1 MMRGCVVRTLVAGY
15 AIAAA
20 AAFQTDVNA
29 AGVPTISATE
39 LAALAQQYDT
49 LVKQL
54 KTAKDQYDAVIGAY
68 NRGKQIVDSVKEIA
82 DAVPGSWQDIVN
94 LQRSGKLGKL
104 QANYESIIN
113 TLPIDKFVDPTTA
126 ANYKMA
132 TDAVR
137 NGLVISQ
144 SLYDE
149 AQKHIENFQRLAT
162 QVDSTANIKDAADLQ
177 NAMSAELGMAQA
189 SQAKLAAMSAQL
201 LANQMNDVNQSRA
214 ERERFF
220 TRSK

>member
-1 MMRGCVVRTLVAGY
+1 MMKVKGKQVA
-15 AIAAA
+15 AVILAVASLSAPAARA
-20 AAFQTDVNA
+20 S
-29 AGVPTISATE
+29 GVPTVDVATI
-39 LAALAQQYDT
+39 AQLKLQYDT
-49 LVKQL
+49 LMDTFK
-54 KTAKDQYDAVIGAY
+54 KAKEQYQAVTGVY
-68 NRGKQIVDSVKEIA
+68 YRGKQIVDSAKEIA

-94 LQRSGKLGKL
+94 LQKSGKLGKL
-104 QANYESIIN
+104 ASNYETIIN
-113 TLPIDKFVDPTTA
+113 TLPVEQFADKTTA

-137 NGLVISQ
+137 NGLAISQ

-149 AQKHIENFQRLAT
+149 AQAHIDNFKRLAN
-162 QVDSTANIKDAADLQ
+162 QVDATANIKDAADLQ

-214 ERERFF
+214 DRERFF

>member
-1 MMRGCVVRTLVAGY
+1 MMKIKRNLAAG
-15 AIAAA
+15 AILAA
-20 AAFQTDVNA
+20 AAFGVQTA
-29 AGVPTISATE
+29 HATGVPTVDV
-39 LAALAQQYDT
+39 AAVAQLKLQYDT
-49 LVKQL
+49 LMDMLNK
-54 KTAKDQYDAVIGAY
+54 AKDQYQAVTGVY
-68 NRGKQIVDSVKEIA
+68 YRGKQVVDSAREIA

-94 LQRSGKLGKL
+94 LQKSGKLGKL
-104 QANYESIIN
+104 TSNYETIIN
-113 TLPIDKFVDPTTA
+113 TLPVEQFADKRTA

-137 NGLVISQ
+137 NGLAISQ

-149 AQKHIENFQRLAT
+149 AQAHIENFKRLAS
-162 QVDSTANIKDAADLQ
+162 QVDTTSNVKDAADLQ

-201 LANQMNDVNQSRA
+201 LANQVNEVNQSRA
-214 ERERFF
+214 DRERFF

>member
-1 MMRGCVVRTLVAGY
+1 MNTTKRKQFAAVIL
-15 AIAAA
+15 AAA
-20 AAFQTDVNA
+20 ALNVPTARAD
-29 AGVPTISATE
+29 GVPTFDLQTIMQ
-39 LAALAQQYDT
+39 LKQQYDT
-49 LVKQL
+49 LMETLNK
-54 KTAKDQYDAVIGAY
+54 AKEQYQAVTGMY
-68 NRGKQIVDSVKEIA
+68 YRGKQIVDSAKEIA
-82 DAVPGSWQDIVN
+82 DAIPGSWQDIVN
-94 LQRSGKLGKL
+94 LQKSGKLGKL
-104 QANYESIIN
+104 TSNYESIIK
-113 TLPIDKFVDPTTA
+113 TLPVDQFMDKTTA

-149 AQKHIENFQRLAT
+149 AQSHIDNFKRLAN
-162 QVDSTANIKDAADLQ
+162 QVDATANIKDAADLQ

-214 ERERFF
+214 DRERFF
-220 TRSK
+220 TRTK

>member
-1 MMRGCVVRTLVAGY
+1 M
-15 AIAAA
+15 AA
-20 AAFQTDVNA
+20 AAFYGPGARAD
-29 AGVPTISATE
+29 GVPTIDIGTI
-39 LAALAQQYDT
+39 AQLKAQYDT
-49 LVKQL
+49 LMETLNK
-54 KTAKDQYDAVIGAY
+54 AKEQYLAVTGVY
-68 NRGKQIVDSVKEIA
+68 YRGKQIVDSAKEMA
-82 DAVPGSWQDIVN
+82 DAIPGSWQDIVN
-94 LQRSGKLGKL
+94 LQKSGKLGKL
-104 QANYESIIN
+104 TSNYESIIN
-113 TLPIDKFVDPTTA
+113 TLPVEQFADKTTA

-149 AQKHIENFQRLAT
+149 AQYHIDNFKRLAN
-162 QVDSTANIKDAADLQ
+162 QVDATANIKDAADLQ

>member
-1 MMRGCVVRTLVAGY
+1 MMKIKRNLAAG
-15 AIAAA
+15 AILAA
-20 AAFQTDVNA
+20 AAFGVKTVHA
-29 AGVPTISATE
+29 TGVPTVDVATI
-39 LAALAQQYDT
+39 AQLKLQYDT
-49 LVKQL
+49 LMDMLNK
-54 KTAKDQYDAVIGAY
+54 AKDQYQAVTGVY
-68 NRGKQIVDSVKEIA
+68 YRGKQVVDSAREIA

-94 LQRSGKLGKL
+94 LQKSGKLGKL
-104 QANYESIIN
+104 TSNYETIIN
-113 TLPIDKFVDPTTA
+113 TLPVEQFADKRTA

-137 NGLVISQ
+137 NGLAISQ

-149 AQKHIENFQRLAT
+149 AQAHIENFKRLAS
-162 QVDSTANIKDAADLQ
+162 QVDTTSNVKDAADLQ

-201 LANQMNDVNQSRA
+201 LANQVNEVNQSRA
-214 ERERFF
+214 DRERFF